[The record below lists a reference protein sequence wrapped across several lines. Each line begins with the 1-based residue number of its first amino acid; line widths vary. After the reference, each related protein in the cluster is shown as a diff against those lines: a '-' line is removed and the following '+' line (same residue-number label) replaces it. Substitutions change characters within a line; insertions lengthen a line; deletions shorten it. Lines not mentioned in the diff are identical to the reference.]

1 MLISRLR
8 NRAEIKVDFWRN
20 YLSDRFPPARSSPR
34 DPDAFAEVE
43 ACCLFIGHP
52 RSGSTLIGSLL
63 DAHPEIAIAT
73 ELDALRFV
81 ELGTNRR
88 HLYDA
93 MLKKADDFVHR
104 LDYRWEGYR
113 FEVPN
118 QFQGRT
124 TTLRVIGDKKAGV
137 TARRLRDQP
146 DLLAR
151 LEDLVGD
158 PVKIIQVVRNP
169 FDNITTRWRRGR
181 FEMLKKPLTPV
192 IAEYFSFYESAM
204 RAQAAIGEQH
214 FLTVHHEDVIAD
226 PSKEIAVM
234 CRFLGVEAGPDY
246 LKDCAGLVKPSAH
259 QARFGISWT
268 DEDIA
273 EVERH
278 MEGFPAL
285 ARYSFAGED
294 TRPPSKAAGPAA
306 S

>member
-1 MLISRLR
+1 MLISRLQ
-8 NRAEIKVDFWRN
+8 NRARMRADFWRD
-20 YLSDRFPPARSSPR
+20 YLSARFSSPQKPSR
-34 DPDAFAEVE
+34 DPDGFAHVE

-52 RSGSTLIGSLL
+52 RSGSTLIGALL

-81 ELGTNRR
+81 ELGTSRR

-124 TTLRVIGDKKAGV
+124 TTLRVIGDKRAGT

-146 DLLAR
+146 ELLTK
-151 LEDLVGD
+151 LQDLVGD

-181 FEMLKKPLTPV
+181 FEMMKKPLSPV
-192 IAEYFSFYESAM
+192 IEEYFSFFESAM
-204 RAQAAIGEQH
+204 RVRDRIGEEH
-214 FLTVHHEDVIAD
+214 FFTIYHEDVIAD
-226 PSKEIAVM
+226 ASKEIAKM
-234 CRFLGVEAGPDY
+234 CRFVGVDADEDY
-246 LKDCAGLVKPSAH
+246 LNDCANLIKPSAH
-259 QARFGISWT
+259 QARFGISWP
-268 DEDIA
+268 DKDIKA
-273 EVERH
+273 VERYIERFPSLGRYRFA
-278 MEGFPAL
+278 EGQTGTL
-285 ARYSFAGED
+285 
-294 TRPPSKAAGPAA
+294 SKAG
-306 S
+306 